1 MKFFFPLFIITGL
14 LLLSGCN
21 EATKSAET
29 TEVMLSTVEQKRSYA
44 LGIMIGERVLKQ
56 YGEIDYQF
64 LQHGMTAQQQGKQP
78 LMDLAEAQQVI
89 TDYQKLINDEKFAEV
104 KARGEAFLKSNALVE
119 GVTVT
124 ASGLQY
130 TVLSAADGPKPS
142 AFDTVTV
149 HYRGTLVD
157 GTEFDSSY
165 ARGEPSSFP
174 LDQVIPAWTEG
185 VQLMSVG
192 SKFKFVVPHQ
202 IGYAERGAGQTI
214 GPFETLIF
222 EVELLD
228 IN

>member
-1 MKFFFPLFIITGL
+1 MKFFSPLFIIAGL
-14 LLLSGCN
+14 LLLGSCDQ
-21 EATKSAET
+21 ATKSAET

-56 YGEIDYQF
+56 YAEIDYQF

-78 LMDLAEAQQVI
+78 LMSLTEAQQVI
-89 TDYQKLINDEKFAEV
+89 SDYQQSMNDEKFAEV
-104 KARGEAFLKSNALVE
+104 RARGEAFLKSNALVE

-130 TVLSAADGPKPS
+130 TVLSTTDGPKPS

-149 HYRGTLVD
+149 HYRGTLID
-157 GTEFDSSY
+157 GSEFDSSY
-165 ARGEPSSFP
+165 SRGEPSSFP

-192 SKFKFVVPHQ
+192 SKFRFVVPHQ
-202 IGYAERGAGQTI
+202 LGYAERGAGQTI

-222 EVELLD
+222 EVELLE

>member
-1 MKFFFPLFIITGL
+1 MKFFSPLLIVAGL
-14 LLLSGCN
+14 LLLSSCDQ
-21 EATKSAET
+21 ASKSAES

-44 LGIMIGERVLKQ
+44 LGMMIEERALKQ
-56 YGEIDYQF
+56 YGKIDYQF
-64 LQHGMTAQQQGKQP
+64 LLHGITAQQQGKQP
-78 LMDLAEAQQVI
+78 LMDLAEAKQVLS
-89 TDYQKLINDEKFAEV
+89 DYQQLLNDEKFAEV
-104 KARGEAFLKSNALVE
+104 RARGEAFLKSNALVE

-130 TVLSAADGPKPS
+130 TILSATDGPKPS

-149 HYRGTLVD
+149 HYRGTLID
-157 GTEFDSSY
+157 GSEFDSSY
-165 ARGEPSSFP
+165 SRGEPSSFP
-174 LDQVIPAWTEG
+174 LDQVISAWTEG

-192 SKFKFVVPHQ
+192 SKFKFVVPYQ

-222 EVELLD
+222 EVELLE